1 MARNGKEAKKSPVWL
16 NEAVYQNFVTLN
28 VGTDIK
34 RTNLNLIIPLKT
46 ILTESVFLLKS
57 WCLPCKTQEF
67 IGVFVKRK
75 NQYS

>member
-1 MARNGKEAKKSPVWL
+1 MQEWQEMGKKPKKILVWL

-34 RTNLNLIIPLKT
+34 RTNLNLLMLLKT

-57 WCLPCKTQEF
+57 
-67 IGVFVKRK
+67 
-75 NQYS
+75 

>member
-57 WCLPCKTQEF
+57 
-67 IGVFVKRK
+67 
-75 NQYS
+75 

>member
-1 MARNGKEAKKSPVWL
+1 MQEWQEMGQKPKKNLVWL

-34 RTNLNLIIPLKT
+34 RTNLNLMILLKT

-57 WCLPCKTQEF
+57 
-67 IGVFVKRK
+67 
-75 NQYS
+75 